1 MFGLSPFE
9 LVVIG
14 VIAVILFGGN
24 LPDVARK
31 LGGSYREFRRGL
43 NEVQQQF
50 RMAEYEARNSDL
62 LVGGSE
68 AEKIGGGRRRDARPF
83 GSQVHATQIATSG
96 AGQVNS
102 RDGPAPTRER
112 SVLRESL
119 SLKKSVVSLRRQ
131 ESAASSAG

>member
-50 RMAEYEARNSDL
+50 RMAEYEAKKTLSSLEDPTPKKP
-62 LVGGSE
+62 
-68 AEKIGGGRRRDARPF
+68 AEEEEDD
-83 GSQVHATQIATSG
+83 TSG
-96 AGQVNS
+96 PS
-102 RDGPAPTRER
+102 APKFTPP
-112 SVLRESL
+112 
-119 SLKKSVVSLRRQ
+119 K
-131 ESAASSAG
+131 